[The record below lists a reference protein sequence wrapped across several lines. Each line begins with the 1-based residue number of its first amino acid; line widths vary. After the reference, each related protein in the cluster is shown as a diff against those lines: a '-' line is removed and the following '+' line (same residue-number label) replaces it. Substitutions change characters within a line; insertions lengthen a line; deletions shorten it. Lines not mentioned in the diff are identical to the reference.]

1 MTKAPSVRPVTP
13 LLLRSACVS
22 AAISAVSALLVA
34 GCPTTNA
41 TPDAPVAP
49 DAFVAEV
56 SDAPSP
62 SVDAPSCDLT
72 PIPAPLPM
80 LESAFFV
87 ESATVMPP
95 VPASDGDPTGTWL
108 FDHVSFYVNAE
119 AGMNFDPSMSSV
131 DGTAWLAFDGTEVRL
146 EMRFVVL
153 LADTLA
159 GDITRAT
166 ETRIR
171 GTYEMVGEEL
181 VFTPSCV
188 QAAMMT
194 GATPS
199 FDFGVEG
206 DRGTMVIQTMGMFG
220 TTTIVLEGSRS

>member
-1 MTKAPSVRPVTP
+1 MSKASSVLSRVSVTAVP
-13 LLLRSACVS
+13 IVALLL
-22 AAISAVSALLVA
+22 A

-41 TPDAPVAP
+41 APDAPVSP
-49 DAFVAEV
+49 DAHVVEA
-56 SDAPSP
+56 SDAPVP
-62 SVDAPSCDLT
+62 TLDAPQCDLA
-72 PIPAPLPM
+72 PIPSPLPM

-95 VPASDGDPTGTWL
+95 VPSGEGDPTGTWL

-119 AGMNFDPSMSSV
+119 AGMNFDPTMSRV

-146 EMRFVVL
+146 EMSFVVT

-171 GTYEMVGEEL
+171 GTYEMSGAEL

-188 QAAMMT
+188 QAAAMMS

-220 TTTIVLEGSRS
+220 TTTIVLEGARS

>member
-1 MTKAPSVRPVTP
+1 MSIASSEHRVLPSAGV
-13 LLLRSACVS
+13 LLAG
-22 AAISAVSALLVA
+22 ALLA

-41 TPDAPVAP
+41 APDAPASP
-49 DAFVAEV
+49 DAFVVET
-56 SDAPSP
+56 SDAPVP
-62 SVDAPSCDLT
+62 TVDAPQCDLA
-72 PIPAPLPM
+72 PIPSPLPM

-95 VPASDGDPTGTWL
+95 VPSGDGDPAGTWL

-119 AGMNFDPSMSSV
+119 AGMNFDPTMSRV

-146 EMRFVVL
+146 ELSFVVT

-171 GTYEMVGEEL
+171 GTYEMSGEEL

-188 QAAMMT
+188 QAAMMMAGT
-194 GATPS
+194 TPD